1 MQMKFQ
7 CKCIPT
13 IHTESVHLN
22 TNSYA
27 ASEKKNKQKKHGHCR
42 IKVCA

>member
-22 TNSYA
+22 TNSYV
-27 ASEKKNKQKKHGHCR
+27 ASEKTKQNKKTWTL
-42 IKVCA
+42 